1 MPREPR
7 GECIPTGDGYS
18 ARITVIGRERR
29 TYALAVSLSDSE
41 AHERTEVLARLASQF
56 RRARMVENPTVLK
69 LLDMAASASK
79 ALLPGI
85 LQTAQELLGGE
96 LVATGTEPKTPTFR
110 DVATLWTSGDLHR
123 DYPDH
128 VKDKDS
134 DLDESRLKLLCG
146 LDMGGLELGDV
157 PVDRF
162 TLQHAENAM
171 RKLPE
176 RAKRPGTRRHYAQ
189 LIARVLA
196 LAMYPLRLIVVSPL
210 PVGFKPKVGKP
221 PAFSYLYPDED
232 AQLMGCPKVP
242 MGDRLFY
249 GFLTREG
256 MRAGEAI
263 RLQWRDLD
271 LERGTVSLDV
281 NKTDDARTW
290 ALDAGVLGALR
301 DLHNQKQPKPS
312 ELVFLDSEGCPFDV
326 TKIAD
331 HLRSH
336 LVTAGVKRQE
346 LHEDGT
352 NRRKLRAHDLRGTFV
367 TLALANGRT
376 EAWVADRTGHRS
388 SQMINRYRRSAR
400 SAKELGLGCLAPLD
414 HAVRVVRIPA
424 EFPLS
429 EVGCEPSEAQQVEI
443 INKAEVAEL
452 ADAAD
457 SKSVARKGL
466 RVRLSSSAQAD
477 FRLHLL
483 SCGAR

>member
-7 GECIPTGDGYS
+7 GECVRTGDGHS

-29 TYALAVSLSDSE
+29 TYALALSLSDSE
-41 AHERTEVLARLASQF
+41 AHERTAVLARLASHF
-56 RRARMVENPTVLK
+56 RRAGMVGSPTVLK

-110 DVATLWTSGDLHR
+110 DVAKLWTSGELHR

-128 VKDKDS
+128 VKAKDS
-134 DLDESRLKLLCG
+134 ELDESRLKLLSSV
-146 LDMGGLELGDV
+146 DVGGLELGDV

-162 TLQHAENAM
+162 TLEHAEAAM

-189 LIARVLA
+189 LIARVLS
-196 LAMYPLRLIVVSPL
+196 LAVYPLRLIAVSPL
-210 PVGFKPKVGKP
+210 PAGFKPKVGKP
-221 PAFSYLYPDED
+221 PAFAYLYPDED
-232 AQLMGCPKVP
+232 AQLMACSTVP
-242 MGDRLFY
+242 MNDRLFY

-271 LERGTVSLDV
+271 LERGTVSLDR
-281 NKTDDARTW
+281 NKTDDARSW
-290 ALDAGVLGALR
+290 ALDAGVVRALR
-301 DLHNQKQPKPS
+301 EVQNERRPKPT
-312 ELVFLDSEGCPFDV
+312 ELVFLDAEGCPFDV
-326 TKIAD
+326 TQIARRLRA
-331 HLRSH
+331 HLT
-336 LVTAGVKRQE
+336 TAGVKRLE
-346 LHEDGT
+346 LHDDGT

-367 TLALANGRT
+367 TLALANGKT

-424 EFPLS
+424 EFPLG
-429 EVGCEPSEAQQVEI
+429 EIREELTEAQEVEI
-443 INKAEVAEL
+443 IDE
-452 ADAAD
+452 
-457 SKSVARKGL
+457 SRSGGTGRRGGL
-466 RVRLSSSAQAD
+466 KIRCSQGLVGSIPTFGTAQWCALD
-477 FRLHLL
+477 VQ
-483 SCGAR
+483 